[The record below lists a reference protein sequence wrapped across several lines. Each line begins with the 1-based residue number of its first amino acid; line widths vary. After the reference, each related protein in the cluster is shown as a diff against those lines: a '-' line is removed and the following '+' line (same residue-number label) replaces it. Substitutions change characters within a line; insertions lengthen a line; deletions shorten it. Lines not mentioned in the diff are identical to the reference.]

1 MVDPTSKPRRRNGR
15 GRAGRIAA
23 QQAMTGNEAVRG
35 GLSGGRYRPLSELD
49 QRDM

>member
-23 QQAMTGNEAVRG
+23 QQGHDLEMKRCAAGLAVVATV
-35 GLSGGRYRPLSELD
+35 LFQSLIWKI
-49 QRDM
+49 